1 MPIEVSLAIAA
12 SVLMHVA
19 WNLMARHQPQDAEPL

>member
-1 MPIEVSLAIAA
+1 MYLTIAGTLAL

-19 WNLMARHQPQDAEPL
+19 WNLILLATA